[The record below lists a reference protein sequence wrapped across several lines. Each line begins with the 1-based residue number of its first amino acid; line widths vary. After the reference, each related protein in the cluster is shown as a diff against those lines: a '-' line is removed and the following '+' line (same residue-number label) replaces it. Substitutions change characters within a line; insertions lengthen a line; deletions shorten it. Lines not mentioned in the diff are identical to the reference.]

1 MPDTAPHTH
10 PAPRSLVVSPSLLRL
25 SGGQRI
31 AIAAGLAALLWGAV
45 VWAIG

>member
-10 PAPRSLVVSPSLLRL
+10 PASRSLVVSTSLLRL

-31 AIAAGLAALLWGAV
+31 AIAAGMAMLLWGAV